1 VLGKEQKAKL
11 NSNNMS
17 SRRYL
22 ISESILF
29 RKTKEEFGGL
39 SNMAAGYS
47 LYVNEVIIPTSEHL
61 YQACRFPDNPDI
73 QWEIIN
79 ERSPMKAKWIGRANI
94 KFTRS
99 DWDQNVFKIMQWAL
113 EVKLSQNWKSFSTL
127 LLSTG
132 AKNIVELTP
141 KPKVW
146 GAVRDGDYC
155 EGVNALG
162 RLLMYLR
169 ETYVKPNVHNHC
181 VSPIDIPNF
190 KFLGIP
196 IGLICEESENMF
208 IPDLVP
214 REFVFA

>member
-1 VLGKEQKAKL
+1 
-11 NSNNMS
+11 MS
-17 SRRYL
+17 ARRYL
-22 ISESILF
+22 TSESVLF

-47 LYVNEVIIPTSEHL
+47 LFVNEVIIPTSEHL
-61 YQACRFPDNPDI
+61 YQACRFPDYPNI
-73 QWEIIN
+73 QWDIIN
-79 ERSPMKAKWIGRANI
+79 EKSPMKAKWIGRANI
-94 KFTRS
+94 KLTRS
-99 DWDQNVFKIMQWAL
+99 DWDSNVFKIMQWAL
-113 EVKLSQNWKSFSTL
+113 EVKLSQNWETFSTL

-132 AKNIVELTP
+132 SKNIVELTP

-146 GAVRDGDYC
+146 GAVRVGDHC

-169 ETYVKPNVHNHC
+169 ETYVKPNIHNHC
-181 VSPIDIPNF
+181 VSPIDIQNF

-196 IGLICEESENMF
+196 IGVICEESDNMF
-208 IPDLVP
+208 IPDLLP